1 MVRFKDLPEEEL
13 FLAGSTA
20 CQGCPSS
27 LALRIAFKALG
38 KNTLLIVVASCTSV
52 LQGSYPFSA
61 INLPLMNVA
70 FATGGASA
78 SGVSAGIKALAK
90 RGELEEEPTVLVWA
104 GDGGTYDI
112 GIQSLSGA
120 AERETDFI
128 YVCYNNEAYS
138 NTGTQRSGATPY
150 AAWTTNT
157 IAGKQ
162 EWRKDIA
169 QIMVAH
175 DLPYVATASLAYPTD
190 FFAKIQKAASIRG
203 TKYIEML
210 APCPPG
216 WKFPSDST
224 VKVSRLAV
232 QTGIWLL
239 YEYENGKTSYTA
251 GTRRIIEGQSELVP
265 VSEYLNLQGRF
276 RHLFGKSEADKRV
289 AEYQKRIDGLI
300 DNLRFAS
307 KMREHMMDLEI
318 RH

>member
-128 YVCYNNEAYS
+128 YVCYNNEMYS
-138 NTGTQRSGATPY
+138 NTGTQRSGATPLG
-150 AAWTTNT
+150 AWTTT
-157 IAGKQ
+157 TPGGKSQ
-162 EWRKDIA
+162 HRKDIS
-169 QIMVAH
+169 QIMIAH
-175 DLPYVATASLAYPTD
+175 RIPYVATVSLAYPLD
-190 FFAKIQKAASIRG
+190 FYQKMEKAKSIKG
-203 TKYIEML
+203 TKYIEIM

-216 WKFPSDST
+216 WKFPSSQMIE
-224 VKVSRLAV
+224 VSRLAV
-232 QTGIWLL
+232 QSGMWLL
-239 YEYENGKTSYTA
+239 YEHEAGETRFTAATKRILEGKVK
-251 GTRRIIEGQSELVP
+251 RKP
-265 VSEYLNLQGRF
+265 VKDYLEIQGRF
-276 RHLFGKSEADKRV
+276 RQILSSPEGQQAEDLLEEEVSESIRRLQGWV
-289 AEYQKRIDGLI
+289 PEYI
-300 DNLRFAS
+300 
-307 KMREHMMDLEI
+307 
-318 RH
+318 

>member
-61 INLPLMNVA
+61 INLPLINVA

-128 YVCYNNEAYS
+128 YVCYNNEMYS
-138 NTGTQRSGATPY
+138 NTGTQRSGATPLG
-150 AAWTTNT
+150 AWTTT
-157 IAGKQ
+157 TPGGKSQ
-162 EWRKDIA
+162 HRKDIS
-169 QIMVAH
+169 QIMIAH
-175 DLPYVATASLAYPTD
+175 RIPYVATVSLAYPLD
-190 FFAKIQKAASIRG
+190 FYQKMQKAKSIKG
-203 TKYIEML
+203 TKYLEIM

-216 WKFPSDST
+216 WKFPSSQMIE
-224 VKVSRLAV
+224 VSRLAV
-232 QTGIWLL
+232 QSGMWLL
-239 YEYENGKTSYTA
+239 YEHEAGETRFTAATKRILEGKVK
-251 GTRRIIEGQSELVP
+251 RKP
-265 VSEYLNLQGRF
+265 VKDYLEIQGRF
-276 RHLFGKSEADKRV
+276 RQILSSPEGQQAEDLLEEEVSESIRRLQGWV
-289 AEYQKRIDGLI
+289 PEYI
-300 DNLRFAS
+300 
-307 KMREHMMDLEI
+307 
-318 RH
+318 